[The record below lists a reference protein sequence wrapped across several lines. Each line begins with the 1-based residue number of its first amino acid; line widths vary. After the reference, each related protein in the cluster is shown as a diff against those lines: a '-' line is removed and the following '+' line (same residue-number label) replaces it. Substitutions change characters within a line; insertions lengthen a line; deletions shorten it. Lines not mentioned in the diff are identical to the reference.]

1 MHETWFKLRSLTD
14 FESRVGMDSFNW
26 DAVTALATVALAA
39 VTLIGVGA
47 AIYAG
52 LYAKKA
58 HEVVQS
64 QRQIENIFRYIESLE
79 ALLNRIISIP
89 TLGDISYREALI
101 YQVNHPSEF
110 EINQSGWPVKAGASL
125 TENTVLKHLL
135 ELLNIFSLS
144 ILESSA
150 DFRILYFRYG
160 QYMQFIFQEMN
171 RTEATRTNLAK
182 YQHFVKVMTGCTE
195 QWENLPLKSQFT

>member
-1 MHETWFKLRSLTD
+1 MA
-14 FESRVGMDSFNW
+14 SFNW
-26 DAVTALATVALAA
+26 DAVTALATVMLAVA
-39 VTLIGVGA
+39 TFIGVGA

-64 QRQIENIFRYIESLE
+64 QRQIENIFRYAESLE
-79 ALLNRIISIP
+79 TLLNGIISIP

-101 YQVNHPSEF
+101 YQANHPAEF
-110 EINQSGWPVKAGASL
+110 EINQFGWPVKTGTSL
-125 TENTVLKHLL
+125 TKNIVFKHLL
-135 ELLNIFSLS
+135 ELFNIFSLS

-171 RTEATRTNLAK
+171 HTETTRANLAK

-195 QWENLPLKSQFT
+195 QWGNLPLKSQFS